1 MGDGGPTGDPGA
13 PAAGEPAAGRDTTG
27 GVADRGA
34 GGFWFPRTP
43 SGRASLVPP
52 PPWFY
57 SGEMLTIE
65 YLAEPG
71 AVAALLPPPLEPVAD
86 RPDAVAAVWAE
97 WQSCSES
104 GAELLDPVRAQYRE
118 SLLVVRCRYR
128 GRDWSRC
135 VFIWVDQDLSLARGL
150 FQGYPKKL
158 GQICLTRPALIGRA
172 GPRLAPGGRFG
183 ASVAAGSRRL
193 LEAEFTITGEAES
206 AGFVNAHPMLHH
218 RVWPAVE
225 ADGSDAHSEI
235 VSVSSEEA
243 ELGTAYVGEAA
254 LRVFPSPTEELE
266 ALAPREMLGGF
277 WRRVGFTFRGGRSLS
292 AGGSDFARGGQDV
305 AGGGRSFAGGG
316 ASSHAGNAGAGR

>member
-1 MGDGGPTGDPGA
+1 M
-13 PAAGEPAAGRDTTG
+13 
-27 GVADRGA
+27 
-34 GGFWFPRTP
+34 
-43 SGRASLVPP
+43 PP

-57 SGEMLTIE
+57 SGEMLTVE

-86 RPDAVAAVWAE
+86 RPDAVAAIWAE
-97 WQSCSES
+97 WQSCSAS

-128 GRDWSRC
+128 ERDWSRC

-158 GQICLTRPALIGRA
+158 GQIRMTRPALIGRA
-172 GPRLAPGGRFG
+172 GPELAPGGRFG
-183 ASVAAGSRRL
+183 ATVAAGSRRL

-225 ADGSDAHSEI
+225 ADGSDAHAEI
-235 VSVSSEEA
+235 VSVASEEV

-277 WRRVGFTFRGGRSLS
+277 WRRVGFTFRGGRSL
-292 AGGSDFARGGQDV
+292 
-305 AGGGRSFAGGG
+305 AGGGRDFAGDGRDFAGSGPKSAGGG
-316 ASSHAGNAGAGR
+316 VSSAGGEASSTAGGVR

>member
-1 MGDGGPTGDPGA
+1 M
-13 PAAGEPAAGRDTTG
+13 
-27 GVADRGA
+27 
-34 GGFWFPRTP
+34 
-43 SGRASLVPP
+43 PP

-57 SGEMLTIE
+57 SGEMLTVE

-86 RPDAVAAVWAE
+86 RPDAVAAIWAE

-118 SLLVVRCRYR
+118 SLLVVRCRFR
-128 GRDWSRC
+128 ERDWSRS

-158 GQICLTRPALIGRA
+158 GDIRLTRPALIGRA
-172 GPRLAPGGRFG
+172 GPKLAPGGRFG

-218 RVWPAVE
+218 RVWPAVA

-235 VSVSSEEA
+235 VSVASEEV

-277 WRRVGFTFRGGRSLS
+277 WRRVGFTFRGGRSLAGGGQYLAGGGQDLAGSGPKS
-292 AGGSDFARGGQDV
+292 AGGRVSSG
-305 AGGGRSFAGGG
+305 GGG
-316 ASSHAGNAGAGR
+316 ASSTADGAR